1 MKAFEFPVGLCL
13 LALVVAA
20 SWTDLRARR
29 IPNWLVLVAVG
40 LALPVQCYLH
50 GAGAGLREWLLGML
64 TGGCLFLPLY
74 ALRAMGAGDVKLMG
88 AIGAFVGPWA
98 VFKIVL
104 LTFIVGGIWALI
116 LIVAGRKMK
125 PALANIREMLLDM
138 IGRPQQA
145 EPGVEVYGTAS
156 VGSLPFAVAIALGT
170 VGAMCL
176 QTASV
181 SF

>member
-1 MKAFEFPVGLCL
+1 MKAFEFPIGLCL

-29 IPNWLVLVAVG
+29 IPNRLVLVAVG

-50 GAGAGLREWLLGML
+50 GAGAGFSEWLLGML
-64 TGGCLFLPLY
+64 TGAGLFLPLY
-74 ALRAMGAGDVKLMG
+74 VLRAMGAGDVKLMG

-98 VFKIVL
+98 VFRIVL

-116 LIVAGRKMK
+116 LIVAGRKMR
-125 PALANIREMLLDM
+125 PAFANIRGMLLAWV
-138 IGRPQQA
+138 GHPQQA
-145 EPGVEVYGTAS
+145 EPGVEPSGRAS

-170 VGAMCL
+170 VGVMCL

-181 SF
+181 GF